1 MQRPKNYNGSA
12 VPNRAYGTQ
21 VTGSA
26 VPNRAYGTQVTGSAV
41 TNRAYDGRG
50 QTRLETAP
58 MECGLPADA
67 GGNRAYGTQVTGR
80 RGL

>member
-12 VPNRAYGTQ
+12 VTNH
-21 VTGSA
+21 
-26 VPNRAYGTQVTGSAV
+26 AYGTQVTGSAV

-50 QTRLETAP
+50 RRGWKPRLWNAGYRQTQVEPAPTTA
-58 MECGLPADA
+58 GADA
-67 GGNRAYGTQVTGR
+67 VGNRAYGTRVTGR